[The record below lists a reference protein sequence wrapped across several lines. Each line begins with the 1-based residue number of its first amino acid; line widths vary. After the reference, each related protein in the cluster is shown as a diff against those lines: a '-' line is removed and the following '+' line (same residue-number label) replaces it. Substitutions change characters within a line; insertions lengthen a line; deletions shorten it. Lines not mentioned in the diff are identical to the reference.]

1 MEREEESRM
10 RRVGGSDNEIE
21 SERKR
26 ERGDNKIQHL
36 FLLFLTKALTN
47 KICPHMTNNLSDFFL
62 KSSVYTFSFTL
73 MIYANPTSAWFK
85 TTTFGGEDVL
95 EMNHVATVQNKLLT
109 AGGNS

>member
-1 MEREEESRM
+1 MTVSVGANTLEREEESRM

-47 KICPHMTNNLSDFFL
+47 STLQNMPTHDQQSVKFIFEIIHAYIFIHVNDLCYIIIHLYVL
-62 KSSVYTFSFTL
+62 KR
-73 MIYANPTSAWFK
+73 
-85 TTTFGGEDVL
+85 GHL
-95 EMNHVATVQNKLLT
+95 EVRMLLK
-109 AGGNS
+109 